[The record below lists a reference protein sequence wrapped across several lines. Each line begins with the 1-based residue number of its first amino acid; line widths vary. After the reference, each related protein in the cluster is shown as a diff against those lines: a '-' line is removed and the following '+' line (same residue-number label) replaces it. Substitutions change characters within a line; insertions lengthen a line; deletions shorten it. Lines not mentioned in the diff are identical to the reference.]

1 MMNKT
6 IVNVEHVSI
15 RFKDTQALK
24 DLSFQIEEGE
34 TFGFLGPS
42 GAGKTTTIKLLT
54 KQLKANE
61 GTIQLMGK
69 DIHHIEDDLFFQIG
83 VLTDNSGLYE
93 KLSVYENLK
102 IFADLKRLNA
112 QAIEDVLKSTGLW
125 EARKK
130 KAKDLSKGMKQ
141 RLLFSRAILHK
152 PKILFLDEPT
162 SALDPATSEEIYKII
177 AQLKKEGT
185 TIFLTTHNMNE
196 ADLLC
201 DRVAFLNNGH
211 IVECGNPDE
220 LKLKHASHQVVIR
233 TMDGKELTCEKNKD
247 TLIQT
252 LSRLDQDIARIISI
266 EPDLKT
272 IFLDMTGRELM

>member
-1 MMNKT
+1 MSKV
-6 IVNVEHVSI
+6 IVDVEHVSI
-15 RFKDTQALK
+15 HFGDTQALK
-24 DLSFQIEEGE
+24 DLSFQINEGE

-54 KQLKANE
+54 KQLKATE
-61 GTIQLMGK
+61 GDIQLMGK
-69 DIHHIEDDLFFQIG
+69 DIHHIDDELFFQIG
-83 VLTDNSGLYE
+83 VLTDNSGIYE

-102 IFADLKRLNA
+102 IFADLKRIDV

-162 SALDPATSEEIYKII
+162 SALDPSTAEEIYKII
-177 AQLKKEGT
+177 AKLKQEGT

-201 DRVAFLNNGH
+201 DRVAFLNSGH
-211 IVECGNPDE
+211 IVECGNPDD
-220 LKLKHASHQVVIR
+220 LKLKHASNKVIIR
-233 TMDGKELTCEKNKD
+233 LKDGKEIECEKDKAA
-247 TLIQT
+247 LMQV
-252 LSRLDQDIARIISI
+252 LSELDQDIVRITSI

>member
-1 MMNKT
+1 MSNV
-6 IVNVEHVSI
+6 IVDVEHVSI
-15 RFKDTQALK
+15 HFGDTQALK
-24 DLSFQIEEGE
+24 DLSFQINEGE

-54 KQLKANE
+54 KQLKATE
-61 GTIQLMGK
+61 GNIRLMGK
-69 DIHHIEDDLFFQIG
+69 DIHHIDDELFFQIG
-83 VLTDNSGLYE
+83 VLTDNSGVYE

-102 IFADLKRLNA
+102 IFADLKRIDA

-162 SALDPATSEEIYKII
+162 SALDPATAEEIYKII
-177 AQLKKEGT
+177 AKLKKEGT
-185 TIFLTTHNMNE
+185 TIFLTTHNMNK

-211 IVECGNPDE
+211 IVECGNPDD
-220 LKLKHASHQVVIR
+220 LKLKHASNKVIIR
-233 TMDGKELTCEKNKD
+233 LADGKEIECEKDKAA
-247 TLIQT
+247 LMQA
-252 LSRLDQDIARIISI
+252 LSELDQDIVRITSI